1 MSSEANGGLRPEN
14 GGAIRPMTGQGIDEL
29 AGYAG
34 QVAVFWGD
42 DG

>member
-1 MSSEANGGLRPEN
+1 MKHASVFSGLC
-14 GGAIRPMTGQGIDEL
+14 QGIDEL